1 MSMSVDGEVKEF
13 NLPDDDLT
21 TIDVEALCF
30 LVLMEAA
37 RSSQEDLKSIMDGVK
52 AINKE
57 KEGWRSVENVV
68 NNLAADIASK
78 IACALRPRAIL
89 AAPAYSLNAAQELC
103 RWIEFIKSRSG

>member
-30 LVLMEAA
+30 PVLMEAA

-52 AINKE
+52 AINK
-57 KEGWRSVENVV
+57 KRRGGVV
-68 NNLAADIASK
+68 LK
-78 IACALRPRAIL
+78 M
-89 AAPAYSLNAAQELC
+89 
-103 RWIEFIKSRSG
+103 W

>member
-37 RSSQEDLKSIMDGVK
+37 RSSREDLKSIMDGVK

-57 KEGWRSVENVV
+57 KDGLRSVETK
-68 NNLAADIASK
+68 LAADIASK

-89 AAPAYSLNAAQELC
+89 AAPAYSLNAAHELC

>member
-37 RSSQEDLKSIMDGVK
+37 RSSREDLKSIMDGVK

-57 KEGWRSVENVV
+57 KDGLRSVETK
-68 NNLAADIASK
+68 LAAGIASK

-89 AAPAYSLNAAQELC
+89 AAPAYSLNAAHELC

>member
-57 KEGWRSVENVV
+57 KDGLRSVETK
-68 NNLAADIASK
+68 LAADIASK

-89 AAPAYSLNAAQELC
+89 AAPAYSLNAAHELC

>member
-1 MSMSVDGEVKEF
+1 MSMSVDGEVKGF

-37 RSSQEDLKSIMDGVK
+37 RSSREDLKSIMDGVK

-57 KEGWRSVENVV
+57 KDGLRSVETK
-68 NNLAADIASK
+68 LAADIASK

-89 AAPAYSLNAAQELC
+89 AAPAYSLNAAHELC

>member
-1 MSMSVDGEVKEF
+1 VKEF

-37 RSSQEDLKSIMDGVK
+37 RSSREDLKSIVDGVE

-57 KEGWRSVENVV
+57 KDGLRSVETK
-68 NNLAADIASK
+68 LAADIASK

-89 AAPAYSLNAAQELC
+89 AAPAYSLNAAHELC

>member
-1 MSMSVDGEVKEF
+1 MSMSVDGEVKGF

-78 IACALRPRAIL
+78 IALRPRAIL
-89 AAPAYSLNAAQELC
+89 AAPAYSLNAAHELC

>member
-37 RSSQEDLKSIMDGVK
+37 RSSQEDLKSIVDGVE

-57 KEGWRSVENVV
+57 KDGLRSVETK
-68 NNLAADIASK
+68 LAADIASK

-89 AAPAYSLNAAQELC
+89 AAPAYSLNAAHELC

>member
-37 RSSQEDLKSIMDGVK
+37 RSSREDLKSIVDGVE

-57 KEGWRSVENVV
+57 KDGLRSVETK
-68 NNLAADIASK
+68 LAADIASK

-89 AAPAYSLNAAQELC
+89 AAPAYSLNAAHELC

>member
-1 MSMSVDGEVKEF
+1 MSVDGEVKEF

-37 RSSQEDLKSIMDGVK
+37 RSSREDLKSIVDGVE

-57 KEGWRSVENVV
+57 KDGLRSVETK
-68 NNLAADIASK
+68 LAADIASK

-89 AAPAYSLNAAQELC
+89 AAPAYSLNAAHELC

>member
-37 RSSQEDLKSIMDGVK
+37 RSSREDLKSIMDGVK

-57 KEGWRSVENVV
+57 KDGLRSVETK
-68 NNLAADIASK
+68 LAVDIASK

-89 AAPAYSLNAAQELC
+89 AAPAYSLNAAHELC